1 MPRNYKT
8 FKIFLS
14 GTVLSGFCA
23 MAPLTLAQ
31 DVEAA
36 SLETP
41 SATAIDT
48 EAVDAAPVKPAS
60 TSDVSTAEA
69 STGDAPEIEASAE
82 ESPEANTL
90 SASVDYSMMTTL
102 MEKLSVNERGR
113 PALAYKLMRDKA
125 LPALDEYEALLTAV
139 NLDDLTGDD
148 RLAYWLN
155 LQNFL
160 VVKAITTDTKKT
172 NLKSLRGSGKKP
184 GKLWTKERV
193 TLGGKSYSIAAVE
206 AQVTSE
212 FNDPNIIYGLYQGVK
227 GGPCINE
234 TAYEGETVRARLAEL
249 GARYVNS
256 RGIVSPSK
264 GVVTLTPVYDWYKS
278 SLFNDDDQA
287 ILKHVKSHANT
298 ALRGRL
304 NTGRSL
310 KYTKLNYTA
319 DNYVVP
325 KGTSA
330 PTPRRRQ
337 APSAPRPPQQQRPR
351 GGGFGS

>member
-1 MPRNYKT
+1 MPRDYNN

-14 GTVLSGFCA
+14 GAALAGFCA
-23 MAPLTLAQ
+23 MTPLVSAQ
-31 DVEAA
+31 DAEAQSVE
-36 SLETP
+36 TQ
-41 SATAIDT
+41 SA
-48 EAVDAAPVKPAS
+48 EVRDAAAVKLADIS
-60 TSDVSTAEA
+60 
-69 STGDAPEIEASAE
+69 EASA
-82 ESPEANTL
+82 SEASAVNLPAAETL
-90 SASVDYSMMTTL
+90 SASVDYSMMTQL

-113 PALAYKLMRDKA
+113 PALAYQHIRDKA
-125 LPALDEYEALLTAV
+125 LPALDEYEAILTSV
-139 NLDDLTGDD
+139 DVEDLTGDD

-193 TLGGKSYSIAAVE
+193 TLGDKSYSIAAVE

-227 GGPCINE
+227 GGPCISE

-264 GVVTLTPVYDWYKS
+264 GVVTLTPVYDWYKP
-278 SLFNDDDQA
+278 SLFNSDDKA
-287 ILKHVKSHANT
+287 ILKHVKGHANT

-325 KGTSA
+325 KGTA
-330 PTPRRRQ
+330 VTAPRRRQ
-337 APSAPRPPQQQRPR
+337 APTAPRSPQQPRPR